1 MAIFRVM
8 SLVVITVPIRGSLAL
23 ETMVSF
29 VSVVGT
35 CDRITKKDVY
45 KQILLKILEW
55 AIPRNVW
62 Q

>member
-35 CDRITKKDVY
+35 
-45 KQILLKILEW
+45 
-55 AIPRNVW
+55 
-62 Q
+62 